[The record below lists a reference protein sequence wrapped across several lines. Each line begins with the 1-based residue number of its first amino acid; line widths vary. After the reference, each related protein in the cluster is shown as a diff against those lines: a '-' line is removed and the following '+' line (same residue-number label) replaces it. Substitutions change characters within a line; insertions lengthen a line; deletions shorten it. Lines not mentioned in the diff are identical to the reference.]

1 MLQYGTIISIHHLRS
16 GSGECQRA
24 TLGST
29 VALGGS
35 ELYRKLDALAERILG
50 KVNGRREE
58 MRAKCHTRHFGFAC
72 VLSLM
77 VARVYIV
84 IEAFPNI
91 QELPVEA
98 YETLSWTQ
106 IFPRL

>member
-1 MLQYGTIISIHHLRS
+1 MLPYGTIISIHHLRS
-16 GSGECQRA
+16 GSGECQCG
-24 TLGST
+24 TLGSA

-35 ELYRKLDALAERILG
+35 ELCCKLDALAERILG
-50 KVNGRREE
+50 KVNRQREE
-58 MRAKCHTRHFGFAC
+58 MRAKCRTRHFGFAF